1 MSKTKIGLVT
11 AWGECGMG
19 YVARNWV
26 YTFNKFPN
34 KIDFQIYSRA
44 LPWLTPFRWH
54 GKNIIN
60 GPEKMDINHPHF
72 WKWVD
77 NFKPDVILF
86 QDQNIYG
93 HSKMQEET
101 TRLRNLGIKLIN
113 YPDWIL
119 RGDTEQYR
127 GLYDVNLSHVIR
139 NHNWLKE
146 ANIENPIL
154 IPWGVILKNFPF
166 NLRTANDK
174 ITFYINIGTG
184 TLRKGYNFI
193 PYALEKMKGNFIQ
206 RHLFPNNYN
215 YKFIASSVKNSTGRV
230 NKRFIKYFSKD
241 SKCDLVFQTADNNKG
256 GLFHL
261 GQVYIY
267 PTTKEG
273 IGLTITEAMASG
285 LPVVTTDYPTMN
297 EWIDDDIHG
306 RLIKPKKII
315 PSSMPMDKVLI
326 DTSHL
331 AEIMIDYIENPRK
344 IEVHS
349 INARKHIEKNYNW
362 DDRDIEILNLINF

>member
-1 MSKTKIGLVT
+1 MSKTKVGLVT

-26 YTFNKFPN
+26 YTFNKFPD

-72 WKWVD
+72 WEWID

-139 NHNWLKE
+139 NHKWLKE
-146 ANIENPIL
+146 ANVDNPIL

-166 NLRTANDK
+166 NLRTANNK

-193 PYALEKMKGNFIQ
+193 PCALKKMQGNFIQ
-206 RHLFPNNYN
+206 RHLFPNNHN
-215 YKFIASSVKNSTGRV
+215 YKFIASSVENSIDRV
-230 NKRFIKYFSKD
+230 NKRFVKYFNKD

-297 EWIDDDIHG
+297 EWIDDNIHG

-331 AEIMIDYIENPRK
+331 AEIMIDYIENPLK
-344 IEVHS
+344 IEEHS
-349 INARKHIEKNYNW
+349 INARKHIKKNYNW
-362 DDRDIEILNLINF
+362 DDRDIEILNLIKF